1 VALSWNAVGV
11 LWVVYATTSHKELL
25 AVVWVAAMCSVV
37 TVMEDAGNLHHLRL
51 QFHHHLQIN

>member
-1 VALSWNAVGV
+1 V
-11 LWVVYATTSHKELL
+11 TTSHKELL